1 MFLSLFWIDWG
12 FDWGWVSNI
21 DHDDDAKVDLKIF
34 KMLKK
39 GKKKR
44 KVREE
49 SPTLTVT

>member
-1 MFLSLFWIDWG
+1 MCFVFLSLFWIDWG
-12 FDWGWVSNI
+12 LGVSNI
-21 DHDDDAKVDLKIF
+21 DHDDDAVDLKIF

>member
-12 FDWGWVSNI
+12 LGVSNI
-21 DHDDDAKVDLKIF
+21 DHDDDAVDLKIF